1 MIFYVELLRNF
12 LTPKAPTLAEDWEFG
27 GDEAVDAII
36 LTETRVHRKETKET
50 ILGKGSFSF

>member
-27 GDEAVDAII
+27 GDEAVDGYYFDRD
-36 LTETRVHRKETKET
+36 T
-50 ILGKGSFSF
+50 SS